1 MKDNGKYIFRK
12 ASASEVQ
19 TVFQLVLD
27 RISWMDEVGI
37 RQWNVTDYVG
47 RFPLSYYEQKQ
58 AEGEMFVLE
67 EKATGEIVCGAIL
80 KEVDDRW
87 PVDVKGSA
95 YYLHNF
101 ATSTKKPGVGLV
113 YLHLAEQYAATMGK
127 EYFRLDCAVDNAFLN
142 RYYDAQGYVVVG
154 NCVHGLYKGL
164 LREKMLSVI

>member
-1 MKDNGKYIFRK
+1 MKNERDKYLFRK
-12 ASASEVQ
+12 ASLNEVQ

-47 RFPLSYYEQKQ
+47 RFPLSYYEEKQ
-58 AEGEMFVLE
+58 AIGQMFVLE
-67 EKATGEIVCGAIL
+67 EKAKGEIVCGAIL

-87 PVDVKGSA
+87 PDDVKGSA

-101 ATSTKKPGVGLV
+101 ATHTKKPGVGLI
-113 YLHLAEQYAATMGK
+113 YLHLAEQYAAQMGK

-154 NCVHGLYKGL
+154 HCVHGLYKGL
-164 LREKMLSVI
+164 LREKRM

>member
-1 MKDNGKYIFRK
+1 MEAQDKYIFRK
-12 ASASEVQ
+12 ATTDEVHA
-19 TVFQLVLD
+19 VFQLVLN
-27 RISWMDEVGI
+27 RIRWMDEVGI

-67 EKATGEIVCGAIL
+67 EKSTGRIVCGAIL

-87 PVDVKGSA
+87 PETVEGSA

-101 ATSTKKPGVGLV
+101 ATDTEKRLV

-142 RYYDAQGYVVVG
+142 RYYYAQGYVVVG
-154 NCVHGLYKGL
+154 NCVHGLYRGL
-164 LREKMLSVI
+164 LREKRLA

>member
-1 MKDNGKYIFRK
+1 MEEEKKYHFRK
-12 ASASEVQ
+12 AAVDEVQ
-19 TVFQLVLD
+19 HVFQLVLN
-27 RISWMDEVGI
+27 RIRWMDEVGI

-67 EKATGEIVCGAIL
+67 EKATGRIVCGAIL

-87 PVDVKGSA
+87 PDDVKGTA

-101 ATSTKKPGVGLV
+101 ATDTNKPGVGLI
-113 YLHLAEQYAATMGK
+113 YLHLAERYAAVMGK

-142 RYYDAQGYVVVG
+142 RYYDAQGYTVVG
-154 NCVHGLYKGL
+154 TCVHGLYKGL
-164 LREKMLSVI
+164 LREKRL